1 VLSLSLVI
9 GAALIDSTNPC
20 GLSVLIFLLVT
31 IASAGGRRRI
41 LLIGG
46 SYIAAMFLFHLLVGM
61 GLFSLFSLS
70 GYAKL
75 FSIIGGALAIVLGA
89 VTIADVLRGRDTFL
103 LSIPE
108 SKKGMLGMY
117 ARKASLPAA
126 FILGVLAGI
135 LGFTCTGGI
144 YISILGLMGKDMT
157 VMTGL
162 PWLILYN
169 LVYIFPLVVITLL
182 IAFGLSPERAEL
194 LQGKY
199 KRQVRLLIGI
209 ILLALGAII
218 LLGWVG

>member
-1 VLSLSLVI
+1 
-9 GAALIDSTNPC
+9 
-20 GLSVLIFLLVT
+20 
-31 IASAGGRRRI
+31 
-41 LLIGG
+41 
-46 SYIAAMFLFHLLVGM
+46 MFLFHLLVGM
-61 GLFSLFSLS
+61 GLFSFFSLS

-108 SKKGMLGMY
+108 SKKSMLGMY

-157 VMTGL
+157 MMTGL